1 MIDTISQIFLN
12 TIKTYAKPDLLA
24 AKAEGRYVPIS
35 TDEFARRVKNLS
47 LGLADIGLTP
57 GEKLIIF
64 SENRPEWTITDFA
77 VLCAGGI
84 TVPIY
89 TSLMPEQVKY
99 IINDSDARIVVCS
112 NRDLWLKV
120 DAVRSD
126 LRNVHHFVLID
137 EEGPQGVL
145 SLSEIMARGKTIAA
159 SNPGLFE
166 KRALAVKPSDVASII
181 YTSGT
186 TG

>member
-1 MIDTISQIFLN
+1 MIDTIPQMFLN
-12 TIKTYAKPDLLA
+12 TTRAYIKNDILA
-24 AKAEGRYVPIS
+24 AKKEGRYVPIP
-35 TDEFARRVKNLS
+35 TEEFARRVRHLS
-47 LGLADIGLTP
+47 LGLADLGLTP
-57 GEKLIIF
+57 GEKLVIF
-64 SENRPEWTITDFA
+64 SENRPEWTITDLA

-126 LRNVHHFVLID
+126 D
-137 EEGPQGVL
+137 GP
-145 SLSEIMARGKTIAA
+145 T
-159 SNPGLFE
+159 
-166 KRALAVKPSDVASII
+166 
-181 YTSGT
+181 
-186 TG
+186 

>member
-12 TIKTYAKPDLLA
+12 TIKTYIKDDLLA

-84 TVPIY
+84 TV
-89 TSLMPEQVKY
+89 
-99 IINDSDARIVVCS
+99 
-112 NRDLWLKV
+112 
-120 DAVRSD
+120 
-126 LRNVHHFVLID
+126 
-137 EEGPQGVL
+137 
-145 SLSEIMARGKTIAA
+145 
-159 SNPGLFE
+159 
-166 KRALAVKPSDVASII
+166 
-181 YTSGT
+181 
-186 TG
+186 